1 MRMVGE
7 VITFQK
13 EGGGRT
19 YKEGTLSLG
28 KIHGFVEFPL
38 DENVSVL
45 FCVRPPPKKKGG
57 GGGGFKKKKKLSRGW
72 G

>member
-45 FCVRPPPKKKGG
+45 FCVRPPPQKKRG